1 MNKELQDKLKF
12 CRLSGMQNY
21 YEEILSQAQ
30 KSDMSYEQF
39 FLTLLDHEVATRE
52 ENRFQRLL
60 KQAKFTS
67 IKTIDKFNFNETPFL
82 SKKEI
87 FALFNCDFIDQKTNL
102 LFIGPPGTGKT
113 HIALSL
119 GVKACQLGKSVAFFS
134 AASLGNQL
142 CEMADEQQLSKFLKK
157 LKKVNF
163 LIIDELGYVELSN
176 RVTQLLFQVFS
187 EKYEKGSVCIT
198 TNLEFSNWP
207 SIFHDEKMTA
217 AILDR
222 LVQNSKIITFNGE
235 SYRYKKKKNS

>member
-1 MNKELQDKLKF
+1 MNKELQEKLKF

-21 YEEILSQAQ
+21 YDEVLAQAQ

-39 FLTLLDHEVATRE
+39 FLSLLDHEVATRE

-60 KQAKFTS
+60 KQAKFTTL
-67 IKTIDKFNFNETPFL
+67 KTIEKFDFQEAPFL
-82 SKKEI
+82 SQKEVSD
-87 FALFNCDFIDQKTNL
+87 LFDCNFIDQKTNL

-113 HIALSL
+113 HIAISL
-119 GVKACQLGKSVAFFS
+119 GVRACQLGKSVAFFT
-134 AASLGNQL
+134 AAGLGNQL
-142 CEMADEQQLSKFLKK
+142 CEMADEQQLGKFLKK
-157 LKKVNF
+157 LRKVDF

-198 TNLEFSNWP
+198 TNLEFSNWT
-207 SIFHDEKMTA
+207 SIFNDEKMTT

-222 LVQNSKIITFNGE
+222 LVQNGSVRSFV
-235 SYRYKKKKNS
+235 